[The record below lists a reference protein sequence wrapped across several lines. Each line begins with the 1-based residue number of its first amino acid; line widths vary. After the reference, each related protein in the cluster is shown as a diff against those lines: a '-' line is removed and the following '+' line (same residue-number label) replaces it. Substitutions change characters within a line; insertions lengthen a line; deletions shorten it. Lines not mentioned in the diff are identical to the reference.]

1 VGAHSWVLLDEE
13 GRELRAVESF
23 GSQKEAEAWLTGV
36 WESLA
41 QEGAACVR
49 LVACDEAS
57 GDEVVY
63 EMKLSEG

>member
-1 VGAHSWVLLDEE
+1 MGAHSWVLLDGE
-13 GRELRAVESF
+13 GRELRTVELF
-23 GSQKEAEAWLTGV
+23 GSQKEAEDWLGGA

-41 QEGAACVR
+41 EEGAACVR
-49 LVACDEAS
+49 LVACDEVL